1 MTVSSPSSSAPKPV
15 AAYVCTDQGADIARS
30 VVDTL
35 GGDPSTLHGGGLG
48 GAARVCRTPAL
59 EKLVLAEMGN
69 MTLDAACECVTE
81 IRQTGAHVIVLG
93 DKPDLA
99 TYRALRNAGAEE
111 YFAYPV
117 THEEIIAAN
126 DNIAAPVQ
134 QPVAE
139 IATVHGTCIGVM
151 GCNGGVGTSLLA
163 QNLAFHA
170 AAGKGNGPALET
182 ALIDADLRFGSQ
194 AIDLDRKDT
203 PGLLEALSAPDRVD
217 DTFLSATMEKLTERL
232 SLYSQQAHI
241 SQNVD
246 AMDAAFPPLLDA
258 IRAKFDAVVVDL
270 PRTTLVAHPEFAR
283 ALDTLILVIPAGY
296 AGVNVASRL
305 MSVLKA
311 EAPALKILPVLSEF
325 RQDAKLTA
333 KDIGVGIGLDVVAT
347 LPESAKALTRAH
359 RAAKSLTENQPRA
372 PYAKATRTI
381 WERATKPV
389 KATVATSAP
398 KPRLGF
404 FKRATA

>member
-1 MTVSSPSSSAPKPV
+1 MTVSSPTSSAPNPV

-35 GGDPSTLHGGGLG
+35 AGDQSALHGGGLG
-48 GAARVCRTPAL
+48 GAARVCRTPAQ

-69 MTLDAACECVTE
+69 MTLDAACECVAE

-99 TYRALRNAGAEE
+99 TYRALRNAGADE

-117 THEEIIAAN
+117 NPQEIIAAN

-134 QPVAE
+134 QPVPE
-139 IATVHGTCIGVM
+139 TPTVHGTCIGVM
-151 GCNGGVGTSLLA
+151 GCNGGVGASLLA

-170 AAGKGNGPALET
+170 AAGKGAALQT

-283 ALDTLILVIPAGY
+283 ALDTLVLVIPAGY

-305 MSVLKA
+305 MTVLKA

-333 KDIGVGIGLDVVAT
+333 KDISTGIGLDVVAT

-359 RAAKSLTENQPRA
+359 RAAKSLTESQPRA

-381 WERATKPV
+381 WTQATKPARAAV
-389 KATVATSAP
+389 ETPAAKQ
-398 KPRLGF
+398 KFGF